1 MTNEP
6 PEAAKPPKKRGCF
19 FYGCIALIITVL
31 VLAIGAVILFRF
43 VKGKVDQAVAEYT
56 DPTPMQIEKG
66 DASPAKLKAVQ
77 DRIDAFRAGVAS
89 GRPQEL
95 TLTADELNTL
105 LAGQPDLQDLANKV
119 YVITEGDQ
127 LKANISWPLP
137 DVGPLKMKGRY
148 LNGTATI
155 KASVSNGKADL
166 RIDDFQAK
174 GKTIPPQFLQEI
186 SKHNIADD
194 LLRDQQAASAIRQID
209 SMEVKDGKVIVRSK

>member
-6 PEAAKPPKKRGCF
+6 PPPRKKRGCF

-31 VLAIGAVILFRF
+31 VLAVGAVILFRF

-77 DRIDAFRAGVAS
+77 DRIDAFRNGLSS
-89 GRPQEL
+89 GQPQEL
-95 TLTADELNTL
+95 SLTADELNTL

-119 YVITEGDQ
+119 YVIIEGDQ
-127 LKANISWPLP
+127 MKANLSWPLP
-137 DVGPLKMKGRY
+137 DMGPLKMKGRY

-155 KASVSNGKADL
+155 KPSVSNGRADL
-166 RIDDFQAK
+166 RIDDFQSN
-174 GKTIPPQFLQEI
+174 GKALPPQFLQEI
-186 SKHNIADD
+186 RKHNIADD
-194 LLRDQQAASAIRQID
+194 LQRDQQTAAALRQID
-209 SMEVKDGKVIVRSK
+209 NLEVKDGKVIIRSK